1 MQEMH
6 KYFKNCICT
15 LFFFPRVLWYI
26 FALLFNKAKGK
37 VLHLG
42 EGNPSY
48 VYRLGEELL
57 EHNPAEKDLGVLVD

>member
-37 VLHLG
+37 VLHLDQS
-42 EGNPSY
+42 NSKY
-48 VYRLGEELL
+48 VYRLGKEPFE
-57 EHNPAEKDLGVLVD
+57 NSQAEKYKAPSR